1 MALKLTSEQQKI
13 DVQLRAVNRKLTAT
27 AAAFGMQS
35 EQYRY
40 LESLVASIYQDPGQT
55 RKNKSGVTQIARNRK
70 NVLTS
75 AFPEEQKIIGKIM
88 RVPSIKAQKQQILE
102 SWAKDESARR
112 AGIRYENG
120 DEDITEESPE
130 DIISQLS
137 RREQQDI
144 IAQRI
149 GFYNALQDAIAQSLD
164 MLYDRS
170 RRKTRAQ
177 YRAIQR
183 VRELSRGH
191 WTTTDDL
198 TKMLT
203 TLTDSLGR
211 AGQKIMSSYY
221 KKIGVDV

>member
-1 MALKLTSEQQKI
+1 MALKLTPAQQKI
-13 DVQLRAVNRKLTAT
+13 DAQLRAVNRKLTAT

-40 LESLVASIYQDPGQT
+40 LESLVVSIYQQPDQT
-55 RKNKSGVTQIARNRK
+55 RKNKAGVTQLARNRK

-75 AFPEEQKIIGKIM
+75 ALPEEQKIIGKIM
-88 RVPSIKAQKQQILE
+88 RVPSIKVQKQQILE
-102 SWAKDESARR
+102 SWAQDESARR

-120 DEDITEESPE
+120 EDDITEETPE
-130 DIISQLS
+130 EIISQLS

-144 IAQRI
+144 IAKRI

-177 YRAIQR
+177 YRALQR
-183 VRELSRGH
+183 VREISRGH
-191 WTTTDDL
+191 WTTTDEL
-198 TKMLT
+198 TEMLT
-203 TLTDSLGR
+203 TLTDSMGR
-211 AGQKIMSSYY
+211 EGQKIMDAYY
-221 KKIGVDV
+221 KKIGVEV

>member
-1 MALKLTSEQQKI
+1 MALKLTPAQQKI
-13 DVQLRAVNRKLTAT
+13 DAQLRAVNRKLTAT

-40 LESLVASIYQDPGQT
+40 LESLVVSIYQQPDQT
-55 RKNKSGVTQIARNRK
+55 RKNKAGVTQLARNRK

-75 AFPEEQKIIGKIM
+75 ALPEEQKIIGKIM
-88 RVPSIKAQKQQILE
+88 RVPSIKEQKQQILE
-102 SWAKDESARR
+102 SWAKEESARR
-112 AGIRYENG
+112 AGIQAEDG
-120 DEDITEESPE
+120 DEDITEETPDE
-130 DIISQLS
+130 IIRQLS

-177 YRAIQR
+177 YRAMQR
-183 VRELSRGH
+183 VREISRGH
-191 WTTTDDL
+191 WTTTDEL
-198 TKMLT
+198 TEMLT

-211 AGQKIMSSYY
+211 EGQKIMDAYY
-221 KKIGVDV
+221 KKIGVNV